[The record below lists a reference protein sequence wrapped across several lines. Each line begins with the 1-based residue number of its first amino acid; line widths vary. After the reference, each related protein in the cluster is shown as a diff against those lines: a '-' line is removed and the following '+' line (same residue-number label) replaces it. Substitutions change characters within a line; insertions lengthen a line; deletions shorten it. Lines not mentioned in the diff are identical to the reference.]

1 MSGRG
6 ESTWACITSACSRF
20 FHGWGEIFIRPPARS
35 QCVRES
41 PLTRVE
47 LRRHC
52 SRGNAISRFLTT
64 VVSSVV
70 ITLHPKWKT
79 FLARPT
85 LPRDFCVVER
95 YAYAEY
101 FNVLQCLQA
110 INVPSI
116 FTGIC
121 KNCWPSIITVN

>member
-1 MSGRG
+1 LGVYHVGVFAILSWLVQNFYTPSGG
-6 ESTWACITSACSRF
+6 ITV
-20 FHGWGEIFIRPPARS
+20 
-35 QCVRES
+35 CVRES

-52 SRGNAISRFLTT
+52 SRGNAISRFLAT

-85 LPRDFCVVER
+85 LHCREIFASLNVTRV
-95 YAYAEY
+95 EY

-116 FTGIC
+116 FAGIC
-121 KNCWPSIITVN
+121 KNCWLSIIIVN